1 MVGDGKTVLIPV
13 RTVKNVD
20 KRIGGAEQEA
30 AAFSKHPVSLVKNR
44 LHFGD
49 IGYRYRTEYQVES
62 TVSKGGQI
70 PHISPDNLQGQM
82 FPLGDQPI
90 LAQLGQRVVEYGNIR
105 SGCRQNWRL
114 LPAAAGKA
122 EDFYTG
128 QIFGEPVPRYR
139 LFGGKQNGKKPA
151 RAAQFHSCST
161 GHRPLAG
168 GFHLIVPRL
177 GIVGDHVDS
186 GHKKPPLQ
194 GRPTG
199 KPGENKGRGKM
210 PRPG

>member
-1 MVGDGKTVLIPV
+1 
-13 RTVKNVD
+13 
-20 KRIGGAEQEA
+20 
-30 AAFSKHPVSLVKNR
+30 
-44 LHFGD
+44 
-49 IGYRYRTEYQVES
+49 
-62 TVSKGGQI
+62 
-70 PHISPDNLQGQM
+70 M

-139 LFGGKQNGKKPA
+139 LFGGKQNGKKPGT
-151 RAAQFHSCST
+151 RRFNFFMFYW
-161 GHRPLAG
+161 HRPLAG

-177 GIVGDHVDS
+177 GIVGDHIDS

-199 KPGENKGRGKM
+199 KPGENKR
-210 PRPG
+210 PRKDAAARMIEKANPV